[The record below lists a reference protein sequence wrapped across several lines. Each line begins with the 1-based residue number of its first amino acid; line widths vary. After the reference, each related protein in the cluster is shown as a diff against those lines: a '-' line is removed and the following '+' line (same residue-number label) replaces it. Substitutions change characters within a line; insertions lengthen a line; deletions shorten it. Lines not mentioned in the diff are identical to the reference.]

1 MIHLLQAPGRMPRLQ
16 AGALYFVI
24 CFTVGFIVDPIR
36 ELWLDPLLG
45 QPRALAIE
53 LILLLLV
60 SAAAART
67 AIRQVGMAMGSADR
81 AAVGVIALILL
92 VVVEDVLARL
102 FTDTSFLGIWAQLSE
117 EAQVMSALLML
128 LFAAMPLLTVRP
140 AAPAVP
146 PMYE

>member
-1 MIHLLQAPGRMPRLQ
+1 MIHLRQAQGRMPRLQ

-24 CFTVGFIVDPIR
+24 CFTVGFIVDPLR

-67 AIRQVGMAMGSADR
+67 AIRQVGTPMGSADR
-81 AAVGVIALILL
+81 IGVGLIALLLL
-92 VVVEDVLARL
+92 VLVEDGLARL
-102 FTDTSFLGIWAQLSE
+102 FTDTSFLGIWAQLSD

-128 LFAAMPLLTVRP
+128 LYAAMPLLTSRPAP
-140 AAPAVP
+140 AAP
-146 PMYE
+146 PMCE